1 MKEEIQLK
9 TALKQYFGF
18 DTFKSNQEAIIKS
31 LLEGKNV
38 FVLMPTGGGKPF
50 AINCHRLLWK
60 VRLLLYHRLLP

>member
-38 FVLMPTGGGKPF
+38 FVLMPTGGGK
-50 AINCHRLLWK
+50 L
-60 VRLLLYHRLLP
+60 